1 MRSYSLAKQELQ
13 LESVVEKAVAVTGFD
28 LWGIELVRAGQ
39 HSILRVYIEHPDGI
53 SVDNCA
59 EVSRQVSAVLDVE
72 DPITNEYTLEVSS
85 PGLDRLLFKLEQY
98 AAYSDHQINL
108 KTKMPIDG
116 RRKFK
121 GLLKGTENDSIVI
134 EVDREEYVIPIK
146 NIDKAQV
153 VPQF

>member
-1 MRSYSLAKQELQ
+1 MAKQEFQ
-13 LESVVEKAVAVTGFD
+13 LESIIAKAVEVTGFE
-28 LWGIELVRAGQ
+28 LWGVEFVRAGK
-39 HSILRVYIEHPDGI
+39 HSILRVFIEHESGI
-53 SVDNCA
+53 TVDNCA

-72 DPITNEYTLEVSS
+72 DPISSEYTLEVSS
-85 PGLDRLLFKLEQY
+85 PGLDRLLFKIEHF
-98 AAYSDHQINL
+98 AAFANHQVDL
-108 KTKMPIDG
+108 KTKMPING

-121 GLLKGTENDSIVI
+121 GLLKETEGDSVVI